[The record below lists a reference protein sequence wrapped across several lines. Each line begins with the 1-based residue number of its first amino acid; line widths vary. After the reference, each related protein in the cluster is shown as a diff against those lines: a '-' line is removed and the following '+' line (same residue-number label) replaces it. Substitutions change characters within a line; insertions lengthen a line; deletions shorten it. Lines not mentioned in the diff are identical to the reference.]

1 MDDFGGIMA
10 DSEKIT
16 INMSVVDLG
25 KIDLLVEEGFYAN
38 RTDFI
43 RAGIRNQLDKHGEEV
58 KQTVTRK
65 TMAVG
70 VVTYGRKSLEAR
82 RSAGEKVSAWVV
94 GSLVIADDVPVDL
107 ALDTIESIKV
117 HGVIKASDKVKNALA
132 ERIL

>member
-1 MDDFGGIMA
+1 MA

-25 KIDLLVEEGFYAN
+25 KVDLLVEEGFYSN

-43 RAGIRNQLDKHGEEV
+43 RTSIRNQLDRHSDEV
-58 KQTVTRK
+58 KQSVTRK

-70 VVTYGRKSLEAR
+70 VVGYGRKSLEAR
-82 RSAGEKVSAWVV
+82 QAAGEKVSAWVV
-94 GSLVIADDVPVDL
+94 GSLTIADDVSAEL

-117 HGVIKASDKVKNALA
+117 YGVLKVSDKVRNALGD
-132 ERIL
+132 RIL

>member
-1 MDDFGGIMA
+1 MA

-25 KIDLLVEEGFYAN
+25 KIDLLVEEGFYSN

-43 RAGIRNQLDKHGEEV
+43 RTGIRNQLDKHVEEV

-70 VVTYGRKSLEAR
+70 VVNYDRSYLEKR
-82 RSAGEKVSAWVV
+82 RDAGEKVSVWVV
-94 GSLVIADDVPVDL
+94 GSVIIADDVLAEL

-117 HGVIKASDKVKNALA
+117 YGVFKASEKVKNVLA
-132 ERIL
+132 SRIL

>member
-1 MDDFGGIMA
+1 MA

-25 KIDLLVEEGFYAN
+25 KIDLLVEEGFYSN

-43 RAGIRNQLDKHGEEV
+43 RTGIRNQLDKHSDEV
-58 KQTVTRK
+58 KQSVTRK

-70 VVTYGRKSLEAR
+70 VVSYGRKSLEAR
-82 RSAGEKVSAWVV
+82 QAAGEKVSAWVV
-94 GSLVIADDVPVDL
+94 GSLTIADDVSAEL

-117 HGVIKASDKVKNALA
+117 YGVLKASDKVKNALG

>member
-1 MDDFGGIMA
+1 MA

-25 KIDLLVEEGFYAN
+25 KIDLLVEEGFYSN

-43 RAGIRNQLDKHGEEV
+43 RTGIRNQLDKHREEV

-70 VVTYGRKSLEAR
+70 VVAYGRNSLEKR
-82 RSAGEKVSAWVV
+82 RAAGEKVSAWVV
-94 GSLVIADDVPVDL
+94 GSLVIADDVPVEL

-117 HGVIKASDKVKNALA
+117 HGVLKASDKVKNALA
-132 ERIL
+132 DRIL

>member
-1 MDDFGGIMA
+1 MA

-25 KIDLLVEEGFYAN
+25 KVDLLVEEGFYSN

-43 RAGIRNQLDKHGEEV
+43 RTSIRNQLDRHSDEV
-58 KQTVTRK
+58 KQSVTRK

-70 VVTYGRKSLEAR
+70 VVGYGRKSLEAR
-82 RSAGEKVSAWVV
+82 QAAGEKVSAWVV
-94 GSLVIADDVPVDL
+94 GSLTIADDVSAEL

-117 HGVIKASDKVKNALA
+117 YGVLKASDKVKNALGD
-132 ERIL
+132 RIL

>member
-1 MDDFGGIMA
+1 MA

-25 KIDLLVEEGFYAN
+25 KIDLLVEEGFYSN

-43 RAGIRNQLDKHGEEV
+43 RTGIRNQLDKHTDEV

-70 VVTYGRKSLEAR
+70 VVSYGRKSLEAR
-82 RSAGEKVSAWVV
+82 QAAGEKVSAWVV
-94 GSLVIADDVPVDL
+94 GSLTIADDVSAEL

-117 HGVIKASDKVKNALA
+117 YGVLKASNKVKNALGD
-132 ERIL
+132 RIL

>member
-1 MDDFGGIMA
+1 MA

-43 RAGIRNQLDKHGEEV
+43 RTGIRNQLDKHAEEV

-70 VVTYGRKSLEAR
+70 VVSYGRSYLEKR
-82 RSAGEKVSAWVV
+82 RAAGEKVSAWVV
-94 GSLVIADDVPVDL
+94 GSLMIDSDVSVEL

-117 HGVIKASDKVKNALA
+117 YGVLKASDKVKNALMS
-132 ERIL
+132 RIL

>member
-1 MDDFGGIMA
+1 MA

-25 KIDLLVEEGFYAN
+25 KIDLLVEEGFYSN

-43 RAGIRNQLDKHGEEV
+43 RTGIRNQLDKHTEDV

-70 VVTYGRKSLEAR
+70 VVTYGRKSLEKR
-82 RSAGEKVSAWVV
+82 RAAGEKISAWVV
-94 GSLVIADDVPVDL
+94 GSLIIADDVTAEL
-107 ALDTIESIKV
+107 ALDTFESIKV
-117 HGVIKASDKVKNALA
+117 YGVLKASDKVKNALA
-132 ERIL
+132 DRIL

>member
-1 MDDFGGIMA
+1 MA

-25 KIDLLVEEGFYAN
+25 KIDLLVEEGFYSN

-43 RAGIRNQLDKHGEEV
+43 RTGIRNQLDKHSEEV

-70 VVTYGRKSLEAR
+70 VVSYGRKSLETR
-82 RSAGEKVSAWVV
+82 RAAGEKVSAWVV
-94 GSLVIADDVPVDL
+94 GSLIIADDVSAEL
-107 ALDTIESIKV
+107 ALDTIETIKV
-117 HGVIKASDKVKNALA
+117 YGVIKASDKVKNALA

>member
-1 MDDFGGIMA
+1 MA

-25 KIDLLVEEGFYAN
+25 KVDLLVEEGFYSN

-43 RAGIRNQLDKHGEEV
+43 RTSIRNQLDKHSDEV

-70 VVTYGRKSLEAR
+70 VVSYGRKSLEAR
-82 RSAGEKVSAWVV
+82 QAAGEKVSAWVV
-94 GSLVIADDVPVDL
+94 GSLTIADDVSAEL
-107 ALDTIESIKV
+107 ALDTIEAIKV
-117 HGVIKASDKVKNALA
+117 YGVLKASDKVKNALGD
-132 ERIL
+132 RIL

>member
-1 MDDFGGIMA
+1 MA

-25 KIDLLVEEGFYAN
+25 KIDLLVEEGFYSN

-43 RAGIRNQLDKHGEEV
+43 RTGIRNQLDKHREEV
-58 KQTVTRK
+58 RQTVTRK

-82 RSAGEKVSAWVV
+82 REAGEKVSAWVV
-94 GSLVIADDVPVDL
+94 GSLIIADDVSAEL
-107 ALDTIESIKV
+107 AQDTIESIKV
-117 HGVIKASDKVKNALA
+117 YGVLKASNKVKNALA
-132 ERIL
+132 DRIL

>member
-1 MDDFGGIMA
+1 MA

-25 KIDLLVEEGFYAN
+25 KIDLLVEEGFYSN

-43 RAGIRNQLDKHGEEV
+43 RTGIRNQLDKHSDEV

-70 VVTYGRKSLEAR
+70 VVSYGRKSLEAR
-82 RSAGEKVSAWVV
+82 QASGEKVSAWVV
-94 GSLVIADDVPVDL
+94 GSLTIADDVSAEL

-117 HGVIKASDKVKNALA
+117 YGVLKASDKVKNALGD
-132 ERIL
+132 RIL

>member
-1 MDDFGGIMA
+1 MA

-25 KIDLLVEEGFYAN
+25 KVDLLVEEGFYSN

-43 RAGIRNQLDKHGEEV
+43 RTGIRNLLDKHADEV
-58 KQTVTRK
+58 KQSVTRK

-70 VVTYGRKSLEAR
+70 VVGYGRTYLEER
-82 RSAGEKVSAWVV
+82 RVAGEKVSAWVV
-94 GSLVIADDVPVDL
+94 GSLIIESDVSVEL

-117 HGVIKASDKVKNALA
+117 YGVLKASDKVKNALLS
-132 ERIL
+132 RIL

>member
-1 MDDFGGIMA
+1 MA

-25 KIDLLVEEGFYAN
+25 KVDLLVEEGFYSN

-43 RAGIRNQLDKHGEEV
+43 RTSIRNQLDKHSDEV
-58 KQTVTRK
+58 KQSVTRK

-70 VVTYGRKSLEAR
+70 VVSYGRKSLEAR
-82 RSAGEKVSAWVV
+82 QAAGEKVSAWVV
-94 GSLVIADDVPVDL
+94 GSLTIADDVSAEL

-117 HGVIKASDKVKNALA
+117 YGVLKASKAVRQALID
-132 ERIL
+132 RIL